1 MEELFHRQWVPCLA
15 TAFLAGT
22 LAGIPI
28 SLLADA
34 QVRTFRQAIGS
45 TQSTARTFGHV
56 GLEASLCGILFAAY
70 AAAVWGF
77 GMHAVPEVQ
86 PDGPGQAARIAG
98 HLLLLALLTGC
109 TLTDLR
115 EYIIPDAFALPGIGL
130 GILLATA
137 SGDSQLMH
145 LWIDWNQAVPDLRG
159 PFIPAWIGTHPHWH
173 GLAWSLTGAAVGAGT
188 VWIIRRLST
197 LILQQ
202 EAMGQ
207 GDVTLMA
214 MIGSLFGWQAVI
226 LVLALAPVCGVTA
239 GLFVRLITQRSFIS
253 FGPWLSMA
261 AVLVLLTWRWL
272 WQLEASDEFSI
283 RKLFGDAPGL
293 GILSAVSVT
302 ALALMLAG
310 LRLYR
315 AIPVRNDDRKQPH

>member
-1 MEELFHRQWVPCLA
+1 
-15 TAFLAGT
+15 
-22 LAGIPI
+22 
-28 SLLADA
+28 
-34 QVRTFRQAIGS
+34 
-45 TQSTARTFGHV
+45 
-56 GLEASLCGILFAAY
+56 
-70 AAAVWGF
+70 
-77 GMHAVPEVQ
+77 
-86 PDGPGQAARIAG
+86 
-98 HLLLLALLTGC
+98 
-109 TLTDLR
+109 
-115 EYIIPDAFALPGIGL
+115 
-130 GILLATA
+130 
-137 SGDSQLMH
+137 
-145 LWIDWNQAVPDLRG
+145 
-159 PFIPAWIGTHPHWH
+159 
-173 GLAWSLTGAAVGAGT
+173 
-188 VWIIRRLST
+188 
-197 LILQQ
+197 
-202 EAMGQ
+202 MGQ

-214 MIGSLFGWQAVI
+214 MIGSLLGWQAVI

-293 GILSAVSVT
+293 GILSAVSVA